1 MRRFIIGLLLTG
13 LASPLLAEKPN
24 KEAQDDPNK
33 VICRYS
39 DEIGTRLS
47 RKKTCITRAQ
57 WEQYEREM
65 RTTVQRVQDMKTITD
80 HN

>member
-13 LASPLLAEKPN
+13 MASPLLAEKPDR
-24 KEAQDDPNK
+24 EAKDDPSK

-39 DEIGTRLS
+39 DEVGTRLS
-47 RKKTCITRAQ
+47 RKKTCLTRSQ

-65 RTTVQRVQDMKTITD
+65 RSTVQRVQDMKPANG
-80 HN
+80 H